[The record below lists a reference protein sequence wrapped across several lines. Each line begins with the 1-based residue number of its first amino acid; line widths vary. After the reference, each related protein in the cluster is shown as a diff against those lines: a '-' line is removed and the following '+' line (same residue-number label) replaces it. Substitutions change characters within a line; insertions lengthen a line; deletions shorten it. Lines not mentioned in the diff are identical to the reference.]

1 MIRGFLNSVENFPD
15 YPAITIDNNTQT
27 YKQLF
32 ELSAQIAKKIEKID
46 SPLIGVYTDNNLYT
60 YAGILGILMCGKGF
74 VPLNHKFPDY
84 RFKSIISQLNLT
96 EVLGCQS
103 SQNRITNLNS
113 DVDYFSIDNLSV
125 SQKKSNI
132 NFPRKTNTAYVLF
145 TSGSTGIPKGIPISY
160 ENFDGLLDGIKDR
173 WKVNAS
179 DIVLQAFEL
188 SFDVSLANTF
198 LTFQAGAHLV
208 VTSFDGITAIN
219 AYKSI
224 LDHKVTFAILP
235 PSSISYLK
243 KFKLLKDV
251 KIPSVHT
258 TVFTGEALFYE
269 NVREWKIGAPNSK
282 IRNAYGPTE
291 GTVWCLEHLLDENE
305 INEATGGCPIGTPL
319 KHIALEVDYSSGS
332 TIDQGELCISGIQLF
347 DGYLNNSEKT
357 QKVLVRK
364 KDGTVLYKTGDL
376 VKKDENGNI
385 CYINRLDN
393 QVQINGFR
401 VELGEIEFA
410 IKKVTNNSET
420 VVFASEFLESLS
432 LIAVIEKEKE
442 DIATLK
448 SNLSKL
454 IPSYM
459 MPRKIHFIDTMPL
472 NSSGKIDRVA
482 LRKTYS
488 DAT

>member
-1 MIRGFLNSVENFPD
+1 MIRGFLNSVEKFPN
-15 YPAITIDNNTQT
+15 YPAITIDNNWQT
-27 YKQLF
+27 YNELF
-32 ELSAQIAKKIEKID
+32 DLSAQIAKEIEGID
-46 SPLIGVYTDNNLYT
+46 SPLIGIYTDNNLHT
-60 YAGILGILMCGKGF
+60 YAGILAILMCGKGF
-74 VPLNHKFPDY
+74 VPLNHKFPDH
-84 RFKSIISQLNLT
+84 RLKSILTQLNLT
-96 EVLGCQS
+96 EVIGCKS
-103 SQNRITNLNS
+103 SENRITNLNS
-113 DVDYFSIDNLSV
+113 GTAYFPIDSLSN
-125 SQKKSNI
+125 SQKTLN
-132 NFPRKTNTAYVLF
+132 NTFPRKTNSAYVLF
-145 TSGSTGIPKGIPISY
+145 TSGSTGIPKGIPISF
-160 ENFDGLLDGIKDR
+160 ENFDGLLDGINER
-173 WKVNAS
+173 WKVNSS

-188 SFDVSLANTF
+188 SFDVSLANIF

-219 AYKSI
+219 SYKSI

-291 GTVWCLEHLLDENE
+291 GTVWSLEHLLDENE
-305 INEATGGCPIGTPL
+305 INEVSGSCPIGTPL
-319 KHIALEVDYSSGS
+319 KHIAMEVDSSS
-332 TIDQGELCISGIQLF
+332 SSSIDQGELCISGVQIF
-347 DGYLNNSEKT
+347 DGYINNSERT
-357 QKVLVRK
+357 AKVLVRK
-364 KDGTVLYKTGDL
+364 KNGTVFYKTGDL
-376 VKKDENGNI
+376 VKKDENGI
-385 CYINRLDN
+385 IHYINRLDN

-410 IKKVTNNSET
+410 IKKLTNNSET

-442 DIATLK
+442 DIAKLK

-459 MPRKIHFIDTMPL
+459 MPRKIHFIDTLPL
-472 NSSGKIDRVA
+472 NSSGKIDRVT
-482 LRKTYS
+482 LKKKYS